1 MPGWAPLTIWTHNLR
16 EAPSPAPRGRCFI
29 TSYSKQ
35 FLEVIGNVL
44 PEKPLKHPAA
54 NLTDFL
60 DDCSQEVDLE
70 TLGEM
75 QRKHVKAWNDI
86 FNDQCRNEFALGIVD
101 LARRPTAKFNAYI
114 SQNFS
119 PIFTTK
125 NDKLLAMKTATAE
138 SAKTAGHGRVLTL
151 KERAAMQGYLL
162 SSFPA
167 MSDRQVMNAM
177 GETLPVNLAGVMLQP
192 VMKAWATYESRLIE
206 SGLWG
211 ERRILGKTRCWRL
224 RRVKT
229 ADVAA
234 VLEGKDPDSVSFKDV
249 FRLLENRLQ
258 LPDSFFDAEDQKM
271 KVRKRVVKIIEHREK
286 KKKRCYATVGS
297 GG

>member
-1 MPGWAPLTIWTHNLR
+1 
-16 EAPSPAPRGRCFI
+16 
-29 TSYSKQ
+29 
-35 FLEVIGNVL
+35 
-44 PEKPLKHPAA
+44 
-54 NLTDFL
+54 
-60 DDCSQEVDLE
+60 
-70 TLGEM
+70 M
-75 QRKHVKAWNDI
+75 QRKNVKARNDI

-125 NDKLLAMKTATAE
+125 NDKLLVMKTATAE

-211 ERRILGKTRCWRL
+211 ERRMLGKTRCWHL
-224 RRVKT
+224 RQVKT
-229 ADVAA
+229 A
-234 VLEGKDPDSVSFKDV
+234 
-249 FRLLENRLQ
+249 
-258 LPDSFFDAEDQKM
+258 
-271 KVRKRVVKIIEHREK
+271 
-286 KKKRCYATVGS
+286 
-297 GG
+297 